1 MPARKIT
8 FKGKTYPSRRALAM
22 AFGKP
27 YSQAQRRLSAG
38 YSIEQAI
45 DQSPINKRTA
55 HNGVSITIADRRFES
70 LRKAAQHY
78 GIAENAFK
86 RRLELHWSPEQA
98 AGLEPPPNKPSIASS
113 GLCTRI

>member
-8 FKGKTYPSRRALAM
+8 FKGKTYPSHRALAM

-27 YSQAQRRLSAG
+27 YSQVQRRLSAG

-55 HNGVSITIADRRFES
+55 HNGVSITIADKRFES
-70 LRKAAQHY
+70 PRKAAQHY
-78 GIAENAFK
+78 GIAEKAFE
-86 RRLELHWSPEQA
+86 RRLEL
-98 AGLEPPPNKPSIASS
+98 N
-113 GLCTRI
+113 